1 MANSSTD
8 RKAGISG
15 LDYSENV
22 SKGITQLLWA
32 SNDYHAV
39 PIDLRS
45 TAFDGILTGHRGGTI
60 HVFNLLSKPRAFMLN
75 RLRHRVLHRL
85 QLRESWFIFFIMG
98 IIMMNFPF
106 LNIFNKSVD
115 LFGFPLLFL
124 YLFIGWAVSIFVIYL
139 FVVATGVHDTGHQDK
154 KEP

>member
-1 MANSSTD
+1 VGVKRLNTD
-8 RKAGISG
+8 
-15 LDYSENV
+15 
-22 SKGITQLLWA
+22 
-32 SNDYHAV
+32 
-39 PIDLRS
+39 PIDLQS
-45 TAFDGILTGHRGGTI
+45 ISFDAILLWHRGGTI
-60 HVFNLLSKPRAFMLN
+60 HVSNRTSKPRTFMLN
-75 RLRHRVLHRL
+75 RLRHRILHRM

-139 FVVATGVHDTGHQDK
+139 FVVATGVHDAANQDK
-154 KEP
+154 QEP